1 MWIAADLFVFR
12 NIEAW
17 HWTMFGHGYL
27 SAVAAALAS
36 RQTHAKLPT
45 IMTMPLFGPLQSWT
59 TIIALYEMHFRP
71 HFWSRTQHGLTTSRP
86 VMSDVGQG
94 RYEQP
99 AESGSHLSLPSLHE
113 AR

>member
-1 MWIAADLFVFR
+1 VDCRQPFFR

-17 HWTMFGHGYL
+17 RWIMFGLAYL

-36 RQTHAKLPT
+36 RSTHAKLST
-45 IMTMPLFGPLQSWT
+45 IMTMALYWPLQSWA

-71 HFWSRTQHGLTTSRP
+71 HFWSKTQHGLETLRP
-86 VMSDVGQG
+86 VMSDLGQG

-99 AESGSHLSLPSLHE
+99 AESGAQLSLPFLHE